1 MTLFAILLCLA
12 VLALAV
18 AVGIMLRLVL
28 RLQTAAAAPRSLG
41 DADLEALGQ
50 RVAETLGASPDSR
63 LDALATRIDRLH
75 AEFDWV
81 VGESVIQSAV
91 ALARMGEPAAEMPER
106 TGAEDTAMS
115 RRQRRH

>member
-1 MTLFAILLCLA
+1 LTLFAILLCLA

-63 LDALATRIDRLH
+63 LDTLATRIDRLH

>member
-1 MTLFAILLCLA
+1 LTLFAILLCLA

-28 RLQTAAAAPRSLG
+28 RLQSAADAPRRLA
-41 DADLEALGQ
+41 DADLEALEQ

-106 TGAEDTAMS
+106 SGTEQTVS